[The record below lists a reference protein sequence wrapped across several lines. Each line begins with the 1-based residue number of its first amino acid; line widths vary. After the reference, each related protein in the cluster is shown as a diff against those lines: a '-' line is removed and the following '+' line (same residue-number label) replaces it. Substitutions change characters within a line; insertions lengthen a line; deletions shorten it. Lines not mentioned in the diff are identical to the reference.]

1 MSTTTN
7 DLKPATGQPG
17 GSQCNAIPVRGM
29 DSSPETNGPPME
41 KVGVVGC
48 HFINPV
54 PIAREQVLLRVARG
68 LQSAGKTME
77 PILDVEQKLVF
88 HMLKAAQ
95 CVQTL
100 IYEAHEDLELSD
112 LIAQR
117 DWLLYCCE
125 QIMPPKPDW
134 PGNVIPIAEHPR
146 YRFAG

>member
-1 MSTTTN
+1 MTVKEP
-7 DLKPATGQPG
+7 DFAMVP
-17 GSQCNAIPVRGM
+17 
-29 DSSPETNGPPME
+29 NGPLME

-48 HFINPV
+48 TFLNPV
-54 PIAREQVLLRVARG
+54 PSVREQVLLAVARG
-68 LQSAGKTME
+68 QGKTME
-77 PILDVEQKLVF
+77 ATLDVEQKLVF